1 MKELEVQTYNFS
13 VDGIGLVKSLE
24 KEYPDL
30 VKSELKQTIGN
41 VSLKFMDAVS
51 AKENEDFANN
61 LRVCLSE
68 TKKAVE
74 LLHAIKGVQNE
85 QILSQ
90 KEKMIQESQIIIEKL
105 ENIISK
111 LIY

>member
-1 MKELEVQTYNFS
+1 MKDLEVQTYNFS
-13 VDGIGLVKSLE
+13 VDGISLVKSLE
-24 KEYPDL
+24 KEHPEL
-30 VKSELKQTIGN
+30 VNAELKQTIGN

-61 LRVCLSE
+61 LRTCLSE
-68 TKKAVE
+68 TKKSVE
-74 LLHAIKGVQNE
+74 FLNAIEGIQNE
-85 QILSQ
+85 QTSAH
-90 KEKMIQESQIIIEKL
+90 KDKMIRDSKIIIEKL

>member
-1 MKELEVQTYNFS
+1 MKDLEVQTYNFS

-24 KEYPDL
+24 KEHPDL
-30 VKSELKQTIGN
+30 VNSELKQTIGN

-61 LRVCLSE
+61 LRACYAE
-68 TKKAVE
+68 TQKSVE
-74 LLHAIKGVQNE
+74 LLRAIDGIQNE
-85 QILSQ
+85 QIVTQ
-90 KEKMIQESQIIIEKL
+90 KEKMILESQIILEKL
-105 ENIISK
+105 ESIISK

>member
-1 MKELEVQTYNFS
+1 MKELEIQTYNFS

-24 KEYPDL
+24 KEHPDL
-30 VKSELKQTIGN
+30 VNSALKQTIGN

-61 LRVCLSE
+61 LRSCLSE
-68 TKKAVE
+68 TKKSVE
-74 LLHAIKGVQNE
+74 FLRAIEGIQNKP
-85 QILSQ
+85 ILDQ
-90 KEKMIQESQIIIEKL
+90 KDKMIDDSKIIIEKL
-105 ENIISK
+105 ENIIGK